1 VGVQRPHFG
10 RSGCRP
16 TAGHVRC
23 RARITRSG
31 AACCGYRPGQVGGYE
46 KVLRACLPSLGRPR
60 CVTGLGSRGVAGRR
74 AARDRLG
81 CDVIRGLCVR
91 AFRGSVGLGVPG
103 KQGRDDEG
111 AFGHMVRDLELQ
123 VHGSDLGGREDLR
136 AVVEVA

>member
-1 VGVQRPHFG
+1 MTWETRQLRLDLKLFEFSTSHQI
-10 RSGCRP
+10 SL
-16 TAGHVRC
+16 HVR
-23 RARITRSG
+23 S
-31 AACCGYRPGQVGGYE
+31 PG
-46 KVLRACLPSLGRPR
+46 ACLPSLGRPR
-60 CVTGLGSRGVAGRR
+60 CVTGLGSRWVAGRR